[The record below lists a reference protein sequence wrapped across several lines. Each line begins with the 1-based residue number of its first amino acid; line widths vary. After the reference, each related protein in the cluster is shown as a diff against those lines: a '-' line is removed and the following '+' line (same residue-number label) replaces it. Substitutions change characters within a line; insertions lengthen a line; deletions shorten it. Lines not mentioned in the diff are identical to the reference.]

1 MTPGNA
7 KRRKWEL
14 WIGVGLALFAA
25 FAFYFSTKATLHDL
39 DYTNEIASALLH
51 GDLGL
56 REKPA
61 EWLNEMI
68 PYGNRYYSA
77 FPLGAVIS
85 MVPVA
90 LLQKA
95 SLVHDFP
102 AHILAALIAGAC
114 VYFFFR
120 LEKAFGPGYSSLKPK
135 PITRRILLALFPIFG
150 TWTWCNLGMGGAWQ
164 IALGLALLG
173 GTAALYFTLVRPSP
187 FIAGAFF
194 ALAFG
199 NRTELLL
206 TAPFYL
212 YLFWRRSALVEQ
224 APRLPEPDNQSS
236 SGAMYESSASHSNSP
251 SDAESGWRKLTRAL
265 RKNAPML
272 FDFLILPVALALLT
286 AAYNFARFHSI
297 FDFGYFH
304 IPEVRDEPWY
314 EHGLFSLHS
323 IPWNVHT
330 MLFEGFR
337 DNPDFPFLSFPPFGC
352 SIFLSSPF
360 LFLLFRAGGKYRT
373 ISWVAIGIMTFVL
386 WCHGNPGGWQFSYRY
401 AMILLPWM
409 FLLLTGNG
417 SPKITVTEI
426 SLFAVSVAINAT
438 ATWLF
443 LWTDQIQPVATV
455 PLRTID
461 SQQSSVPSVSS
472 VVKKIR
478 MPGMRVT
485 ISGNTGLDIPKGTLN
500 SIRRQAGWK

>member
-1 MTPGNA
+1 VTISGSLA
-7 KRRKWEL
+7 RKVYPEVL
-14 WIGVGLALFAA
+14 IAVGVSLFAA
-25 FAFYFSTKATLHDL
+25 VAFYFSTNATLHDL
-39 DYTNEIASALLH
+39 DYTVEIASALLR

-56 REKPA
+56 REKPP

-85 MVPVA
+85 MLPVA

-95 SLVHDFP
+95 SLIHDFP
-102 AHILAALIAGAC
+102 ARILAALIAGAC
-114 VYFFFR
+114 VYFFFQ
-120 LEKAFGPGYSSLKPK
+120 LAKAFGPDYSSLTPK
-135 PITRRILLALFPIFG
+135 PLVRRILLALFPVFA

-173 GTAALYFTLVRPSP
+173 ETAALYFTLVRPSP

-194 ALAFG
+194 ALAVG
-199 NRTELLL
+199 NRTELLM

-212 YLFWRRSALVEQ
+212 YLFWRRSNKTPLGAAVSSPPQDRNIIARIKQALRVNGPMVIDFLTLAVALV
-224 APRLPEPDNQSS
+224 
-236 SGAMYESSASHSNSP
+236 
-251 SDAESGWRKLTRAL
+251 
-265 RKNAPML
+265 
-272 FDFLILPVALALLT
+272 LLT
-286 AAYNFARFHSI
+286 AAYNFVRFHSI

-323 IPWNVHT
+323 IPWNVNK
-330 MLFEGFR
+330 MVFAGFR
-337 DNPDFPFLSFPPFGC
+337 DDPNFPFLSFDPFGC
-352 SIFLSSPF
+352 SILLSSPF
-360 LFLLFRAGGKYRT
+360 LFLLFRNGGRYRV
-373 ISWVAIGIMTFVL
+373 ICWIAIALLTFIL
-386 WCHGNPGGWQFSYRY
+386 WCHGNPGGWQFAYRY

-417 SPKITVTEI
+417 PPTITVTEI

-443 LWTDQIQPVATV
+443 LWTDKIQP
-455 PLRTID
+455 
-461 SQQSSVPSVSS
+461 
-472 VVKKIR
+472 
-478 MPGMRVT
+478 
-485 ISGNTGLDIPKGTLN
+485 
-500 SIRRQAGWK
+500 

>member
-1 MTPGNA
+1 MDAEAPQKPITRDVWVA
-7 KRRKWEL
+7 
-14 WIGVGLALFAA
+14 IGVSLVAAL
-25 FAFYFSTKATLHDL
+25 AFYFSTNPTLHDL
-39 DYTNEIASALLH
+39 DYTLEIASALLH

-56 REKPA
+56 REKPP

-95 SLVHDFP
+95 SLIHDFP
-102 AHILAALIAGAC
+102 ARILGALIAGAC
-114 VYFFFR
+114 VYFFFQ
-120 LEKAFGPGYSSLKPK
+120 LAQAFGPDYSSLKPK
-135 PITRRILLALFPIFG
+135 PLVRRILLAFFPVFA

-173 GTAALYFTLVRPSP
+173 ETAALYFTLVRPSP

-194 ALAFG
+194 ALAVG
-199 NRTELLL
+199 NRTELLM

-212 YLFWRRSALVEQ
+212 YLFWRRSNENTPGQSRTARIKQ
-224 APRLPEPDNQSS
+224 AVRV
-236 SGAMYESSASHSNSP
+236 
-251 SDAESGWRKLTRAL
+251 
-265 RKNAPML
+265 NAPMGI
-272 FDFLILPVALALLT
+272 DFLTLPVALVLLT

-323 IPWNVHT
+323 IPWNVNK
-330 MLFEGFR
+330 MVFAGFR
-337 DNPDFPFLSFPPFGC
+337 DDPDFPFLSFDPFGC
-352 SIFLSSPF
+352 SILLSSPF
-360 LFLLFRAGGKYRT
+360 LFLLFRNGGKYRV
-373 ISWVAIGIMTFVL
+373 ICWIAIALLTFIL
-386 WCHGNPGGWQFSYRY
+386 WCHGNPGGWQFAYRY

-417 SPKITVTEI
+417 PPTITVTEI

-443 LWTDQIQPVATV
+443 LWTDKIQP
-455 PLRTID
+455 
-461 SQQSSVPSVSS
+461 
-472 VVKKIR
+472 
-478 MPGMRVT
+478 
-485 ISGNTGLDIPKGTLN
+485 
-500 SIRRQAGWK
+500 

>member
-1 MTPGNA
+1 MDAEAPKKPITRDVWVA
-7 KRRKWEL
+7 
-14 WIGVGLALFAA
+14 IGLSLVAAL
-25 FAFYFSTKATLHDL
+25 AFYFSTNPTLHDL
-39 DYTNEIASALLH
+39 DYTVEIASAFLR

-56 REKPA
+56 REKPP

-85 MVPVA
+85 MLPVA

-95 SLVHDFP
+95 SLIHDFP
-102 AHILAALIAGAC
+102 ARILAALIAGAC
-114 VYFFFR
+114 VYFFFQ
-120 LEKAFGPGYSSLKPK
+120 LAKAFGPDYSSLTPK
-135 PITRRILLALFPIFG
+135 PLVRRILLALFPVFA

-173 GTAALYFTLVRPSP
+173 ETAALYFTLVRPSP

-194 ALAFG
+194 ALAVG
-199 NRTELLL
+199 NRTELLM

-212 YLFWRRSALVEQ
+212 YLFWRRSNENA
-224 APRLPEPDNQSS
+224 AGQS
-236 SGAMYESSASHSNSP
+236 
-251 SDAESGWRKLTRAL
+251 RTTRIKQGL
-265 RKNAPML
+265 RVNAPMVI
-272 FDFLILPVALALLT
+272 DFLTLAVALVLLT

-323 IPWNVHT
+323 IPWNVNK
-330 MLFEGFR
+330 MVFAGFR
-337 DNPDFPFLSFPPFGC
+337 DDPNFPFLSFDPFGC
-352 SIFLSSPF
+352 SILLSSPF
-360 LFLLFRAGGKYRT
+360 LFLLFRNGGRYRV
-373 ISWVAIGIMTFVL
+373 ICWIAIALLTFIL
-386 WCHGNPGGWQFSYRY
+386 WCHGNPGGWQFAYRY

-417 SPKITVTEI
+417 PPTITVTEI

-443 LWTDQIQPVATV
+443 LWTDKIQP
-455 PLRTID
+455 
-461 SQQSSVPSVSS
+461 
-472 VVKKIR
+472 
-478 MPGMRVT
+478 
-485 ISGNTGLDIPKGTLN
+485 
-500 SIRRQAGWK
+500 

>member
-1 MTPGNA
+1 MDAEAPKKPITRDVWVA
-7 KRRKWEL
+7 
-14 WIGVGLALFAA
+14 IGLSLVAAL
-25 FAFYFSTKATLHDL
+25 AFYFSTNPTLHDL
-39 DYTNEIASALLH
+39 DYTLEIASALLR

-56 REKPA
+56 REKPP

-68 PYGNRYYSA
+68 PYGHRYYSA

-85 MVPVA
+85 MLPVA

-95 SLVHDFP
+95 SLIHNFP
-102 AHILAALIAGAC
+102 ARILAALIAGAC
-114 VYFFFR
+114 VYFFFQ
-120 LEKAFGPGYSSLKPK
+120 LAKAFGPDYSSLKPK
-135 PITRRILLALFPIFG
+135 PLARRILLALFPVFG

-173 GTAALYFTLVRPSP
+173 ETAALYFTLVRPSP

-194 ALAFG
+194 ALAVG
-199 NRTELLL
+199 NRTELLM

-212 YLFWRRSALVEQ
+212 YLFWRRSTENTAG
-224 APRLPEPDNQSS
+224 QSRTIRIKQ
-236 SGAMYESSASHSNSP
+236 G
-251 SDAESGWRKLTRAL
+251 L
-265 RKNAPML
+265 RVNAPMVI
-272 FDFLILPVALALLT
+272 DFLTLPVALVLLT

-323 IPWNVHT
+323 IPWNVNK

-337 DNPDFPFLSFPPFGC
+337 DDPNFPFLSFDPFGC
-352 SIFLSSPF
+352 SILLSSPF
-360 LFLLFRAGGKYRT
+360 LFLLFRYGGRYRV
-373 ISWVAIGIMTFVL
+373 ICWIAIGLLTFIL

-417 SPKITVTEI
+417 PPTITVTEI

-443 LWTDQIQPVATV
+443 LWTDKIQP
-455 PLRTID
+455 
-461 SQQSSVPSVSS
+461 
-472 VVKKIR
+472 
-478 MPGMRVT
+478 
-485 ISGNTGLDIPKGTLN
+485 
-500 SIRRQAGWK
+500 

>member
-1 MTPGNA
+1 MDAEAPKKPITRDVWVA
-7 KRRKWEL
+7 
-14 WIGVGLALFAA
+14 IGLSLFAA
-25 FAFYFSTKATLHDL
+25 VAFYFSTNPTLRDL
-39 DYTNEIASALLH
+39 DYTLEIASALLR

-56 REKPA
+56 REKPP

-68 PYGNRYYSA
+68 PYGHRYYSA

-95 SLVHDFP
+95 SLIHNFP
-102 AHILAALIAGAC
+102 ARILGALIAGAC
-114 VYFFFR
+114 VYFFFQ
-120 LEKAFGPGYSSLKPK
+120 LAKAFGPDYSSLKPK
-135 PITRRILLALFPIFG
+135 PLARRILLALFPVFA

-173 GTAALYFTLVRPSP
+173 ETAALYFTVVRPSP

-199 NRTELLL
+199 NRSELLM

-212 YLFWRRSALVEQ
+212 YLFWRRSTENA
-224 APRLPEPDNQSS
+224 AGQSRTARIKQ
-236 SGAMYESSASHSNSP
+236 G
-251 SDAESGWRKLTRAL
+251 L
-265 RKNAPML
+265 RVNAPML
-272 FDFLILPVALALLT
+272 FDFLTLPVTLALLT
-286 AAYNFARFHSI
+286 AAYNFARFHSL

-323 IPWNVHT
+323 IPWNVNK

-337 DNPDFPFLSFPPFGC
+337 DDPNFPFLSFPPFGC
-352 SIFLSSPF
+352 SILLSSPF
-360 LFLLFRAGGKYRT
+360 LVLLFRAGGRYKA
-373 ISWVAIGIMTFVL
+373 ICWIAIGLLTFIL

-417 SPKITVTEI
+417 PPTITVTEI

-443 LWTDQIQPVATV
+443 LWTDKIQP
-455 PLRTID
+455 
-461 SQQSSVPSVSS
+461 
-472 VVKKIR
+472 
-478 MPGMRVT
+478 
-485 ISGNTGLDIPKGTLN
+485 
-500 SIRRQAGWK
+500 

>member
-1 MTPGNA
+1 MDAEAPKKPITRDVWVA
-7 KRRKWEL
+7 
-14 WIGVGLALFAA
+14 IGLSLVAAL
-25 FAFYFSTKATLHDL
+25 AFYFSTNPTLHDL
-39 DYTNEIASALLH
+39 DYTLEIASALLR

-56 REKPA
+56 REKPP

-68 PYGNRYYSA
+68 PYGHRYYSA

-95 SLVHDFP
+95 SLIHNFP
-102 AHILAALIAGAC
+102 ARILGALIAGAC
-114 VYFFFR
+114 VYFFFQ
-120 LEKAFGPGYSSLKPK
+120 LAKAFGPDYSSLEPK
-135 PITRRILLALFPIFG
+135 PLARRILLALFPVFA

-173 GTAALYFTLVRPSP
+173 ETAALYFTLVRPSP

-194 ALAFG
+194 ALAVG
-199 NRTELLL
+199 NRTELLI

-212 YLFWRRSALVEQ
+212 YLFWRRSNENA
-224 APRLPEPDNQSS
+224 AAQS
-236 SGAMYESSASHSNSP
+236 
-251 SDAESGWRKLTRAL
+251 RTTRIKQGL
-265 RKNAPML
+265 RVNAPMVI
-272 FDFLILPVALALLT
+272 DFLTLSVALVLLT

-314 EHGLFSLHS
+314 EHGLFSVHS
-323 IPWNVHT
+323 IPWNVHK
-330 MLFEGFR
+330 MVFAGFR
-337 DNPDFPFLSFPPFGC
+337 DDPDFPFLSFDPFGC
-352 SIFLSSPF
+352 SILLSSPF
-360 LFLLFRAGGKYRT
+360 LFLLFRNGGRYRV
-373 ISWVAIGIMTFVL
+373 ICWIAIALLTFIL

-417 SPKITVTEI
+417 PPTITVTEI

-443 LWTDQIQPVATV
+443 LWTDKIQP
-455 PLRTID
+455 
-461 SQQSSVPSVSS
+461 
-472 VVKKIR
+472 
-478 MPGMRVT
+478 
-485 ISGNTGLDIPKGTLN
+485 
-500 SIRRQAGWK
+500 